1 MKKVISNIKKNRR
14 GFTVVEVIVALT
26 VIIIVSGA
34 TLMLVA
40 SQANAETIAIQTI
53 EATNIAEN
61 AIECFRYANGDVGKF
76 KDTFNSLEN
85 MPDLQSE
92 GPEGSYTIK
101 KDGLTVTVSI
111 IIDKI
116 AGNTI
121 TVSATNASGKT
132 ILGTTTYTTKAP
144 QSNSTE

>member
-14 GFTVVEVIVALT
+14 GFTIAEVIVALT

-40 SQANAETIAIQTI
+40 SQANAETVAIQTI

-61 AIECFRYANGDVGKF
+61 AIECFRYANGDVDKF
-76 KDTFNSLEN
+76 KNAFNSPET
-85 MPDLQSE
+85 MPDLQGE
-92 GPEGSYTIK
+92 APYTVK
-101 KDGLTVTVSI
+101 KDGLTVSI
-111 IIDKI
+111 RI

-132 ILGTTTYTTKAP
+132 ILGTTTYTKAS